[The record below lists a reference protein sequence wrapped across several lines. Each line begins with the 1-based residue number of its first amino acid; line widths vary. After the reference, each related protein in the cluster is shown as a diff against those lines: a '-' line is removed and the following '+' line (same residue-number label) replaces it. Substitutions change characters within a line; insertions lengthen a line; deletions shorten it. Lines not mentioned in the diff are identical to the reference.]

1 MKQRYKLLI
10 FTIIFTLFSIEL
22 FAQWQGFKGSGGWGM
37 NSPFNKMFDP
47 NKIETIYGIVE
58 KIDATAPHRMMSNG
72 VYVDLKTEKGVTR
85 VILGPVWYIE
95 RLDFVIE
102 LGDKLEVKGSPV
114 VINGV
119 QSMIA
124 AEIKKGNE
132 LLILRDIHGIPV
144 WSRSNVRKMR

>member
-1 MKQRYKLLI
+1 MKGRYKLLI
-10 FTIIFTLFSIEL
+10 ITILFTLFSGEL

-37 NSPFNKMFDP
+37 NSPFNRMFDP
-47 NKIETIYGIVE
+47 NKIETIYGVVE
-58 KIDATAPHRMMSNG
+58 KIDTTSPHKMMSNG
-72 VYVDLKTEKGVTR
+72 VYLDLKTDKGIIR

-114 VINGV
+114 MINGV

-124 AEIKKGNE
+124 AEIKNGKD

-144 WSRSNVRKMR
+144 WSRSGGRNMK